1 MRAADVHEK
10 VMTDRFKAVTP
21 NEKHIDILIR
31 RLATHSGPSNE
42 SRHLDADEM
51 SAFAEGTLPEVARA
65 QYVSH
70 LADCDRCRKQVSS
83 LALAAG
89 AVTRTESLADKGEH
103 RNFWQVLTALFALP
117 VLRYAT
123 FGALF
128 LIVAGVAFIAL
139 RPRAEPRALVA
150 ANESKQQEALTA
162 VKTAPEENGRTDQGG
177 TNSPPPPGSPSPPP
191 PRPNLETREGPVARN
206 IPP

>member
-1 MRAADVHEK
+1 MQAADVHEK
-10 VMTDRFKAVTP
+10 VIIGRFKAVTP
-21 NEKHIDILIR
+21 NDKQIDILMR

-42 SRHLDADEM
+42 SSHLDADEM
-51 SAFAEGTLPEVARA
+51 SAFAEGALPELARA

-89 AVTRTESLADKGEH
+89 ALARTEQSLADKGER
-103 RNFWQVLTALFALP
+103 RNVWQMLAGLFALP
-117 VLRYAT
+117 VLRYAA
-123 FGALF
+123 FGALL

-150 ANESKQQEALTA
+150 ANESKQQEEPLTA
-162 VKTAPEENGRTDQGG
+162 IKPSAE
-177 TNSPPPPGSPSPPP
+177 TNGSPNQDATTTRSASASQSAAPPDQ
-191 PRPNLETREGPVARN
+191 N
-206 IPP
+206 